1 MTALRKTTAALISDA
16 APFAIRAERASDV
29 AAREALLDA
38 CFGDNRHTRTCQRL
52 RDGRAPAEGLA
63 LSAVRQGRVVGS
75 VRLWHVSAGG
85 IPALMLG
92 PLAVEASSRQLGV
105 GAALM
110 DHALAAAKARGH
122 RAVILLGDAPYYARF
137 GFSAAKTGELSL
149 PGAFERDRLLGL
161 ELSEGALD
169 DAWGMIAPTGAP
181 LPKPKAGPT
190 RQEGTSS
197 CRAWLDAMPENLPE
211 PSAGAASTL
220 PQRHHHGAPDR
231 DLGHDRAGPPGAPLG
246 RLRAGGLRRCQA
258 IPIAPRGVAHS
269 GEKPLNRAKPA
280 RIIPSPS
287 HDRGSD
293 APSPDFNRLAL

>member
-38 CFGDNRHTRTCQRL
+38 CFGLNRHTRTCQRL

-63 LSAVRQGRVVGS
+63 LSAVRQGRLVGS

-110 DHALAAAKARGH
+110 VHALAAAKARGH

-137 GFSAAKTGELSL
+137 GFSNRKTGELSL

-161 ELSEGALD
+161 ELGEGALNG
-169 DAWGMIAPTGAP
+169 AWGMIAPTGAP
-181 LPKPKAGPT
+181 LPKSKAG
-190 RQEGTSS
+190 
-197 CRAWLDAMPENLPE
+197 RARKALLV
-211 PSAGAASTL
+211 
-220 PQRHHHGAPDR
+220 
-231 DLGHDRAGPPGAPLG
+231 
-246 RLRAGGLRRCQA
+246 
-258 IPIAPRGVAHS
+258 PRVA
-269 GEKPLNRAKPA
+269 
-280 RIIPSPS
+280 
-287 HDRGSD
+287 
-293 APSPDFNRLAL
+293 